1 MSGIFGIFTN
11 GKCNNDMNKE
21 YLRKMS
27 LWNTAYGDSAGD
39 FFESNNISMGGYL
52 EHLNKNL
59 EIINPVIETETYI
72 ATIDAVLYNR
82 KDILDR
88 FEHHFS
94 ENVSDEKLLLSYIT
108 AFGFDAL
115 ETVNGDFSGA
125 VYNKADNSI
134 TLFRDHMGVRPLF
147 YYADDNFFAFS
158 TDIRGIIAIQSID
171 IAISEEWIYKIL
183 GGYFVNGTENTEYE
197 NIFCVKPGSYSCFMV
212 SDNKINKSTTTYWSV
227 GRKKI
232 KLKSDEEYQKKLR
245 ELIEDSVKIRTEA
258 VSSKVGAEL
267 SGGLDSSVIDV
278 IINRLGKECVYYS
291 WSRSPE
297 ELEMADND
305 ERLIIK
311 DICDQEGISCNYGY
325 LNLREDSIFADKYQK
340 TGASLDFDEMLGF
353 RYALPPYIN
362 TMKIAQTA
370 SDIRKLGASV
380 VFSGHGGDEGVSHR
394 CNEYEMFH
402 YKEFY
407 HYFRYVFSKSNGKK
421 HRVWLTLKECYYNL
435 TEDRKELTRPFI
447 GGFKAPNLL
456 NKEFADKMDPS
467 KMPLLTFSYDPIE
480 YIKDGGSRNRLDN
493 VALLGAY
500 GGARYMVPYVDH
512 RVIDFAVSIP
522 RYQYLRGRKDR
533 YIFREAFKDIMPAS
547 LYRLRRKE
555 TMSLRNVKENP
566 NWFEGFDSDK
576 KTVISKLDRKFWEK
590 YLDFEAVDKFRD
602 AGKPEGEERQQQDSM
617 YYCLYMLALA
627 QNVIDKVRA

>member
-11 GKCNNDMNKE
+11 EKCNNDMNKE

-59 EIINPVIETETYI
+59 ETINPVIETETYI

-94 ENVSDEKLLLSYIT
+94 ENVSDEELLLSYIT

-147 YYADDNFFAFS
+147 YYSYDRFLAFS
-158 TDIRGIIAIQSID
+158 TDLRGIIAIPSVETTID
-171 IAISEEWIYKIL
+171 EEWIYKTL
-183 GGYFVNGTENTEYE
+183 GGYFINGTENTEYA
-197 NIFCVKPGSYSCFMV
+197 NIFCVKPGSYIRFSFV
-212 SDNKINKSTTTYWSV
+212 ENRINKSTITYWIV
-227 GRKKI
+227 GRKKV

-245 ELIEDSVKIRTEA
+245 ELIVNSIKIRTEA
-258 VSSKVGAEL
+258 VSGKVGAEL
-267 SGGLDSSVIDV
+267 SGGLDSSVIDI

-297 ELEMADND
+297 ELEMAEKD

-325 LNLREDSIFADKYQK
+325 LNLREDSLFAEKYKK
-340 TGASLDFDEMLGF
+340 TGADLDFNEMIGL
-353 RYALPPYIN
+353 RYAYPPYIN
-362 TMKIAQTA
+362 TPPIAQTA
-370 SDIRKLGASV
+370 STLRKMGASV

-394 CNEYEMFH
+394 CNQYEMFH

-421 HRVWLTLKECYYNL
+421 HRIWLTLKECYYSL
-435 TEDRKELTRPFI
+435 TEDRKELRRPFI
-447 GGFKAPNLL
+447 GGIKAPQLM
-456 NKEFADKMDPS
+456 NKEFADRFDPN

-480 YIKDGGSRNRLDN
+480 YIRNGGSRNRLDN
-493 VALLGAY
+493 VAMLGAY
-500 GGARYMVPYVDH
+500 GGARYMVPFVDY

-533 YIFREAFKDIMPAS
+533 YIFREAFKDIMPDS
-547 LYRLRRKE
+547 LYRLRGKE
-555 TMSLRNVKENP
+555 TMSQRNLKSDP
-566 NWFEGFDSDK
+566 NWFEGFDKDK
-576 KTVISKLDRKFWEK
+576 KMVISRLDRKFWEK
-590 YLDFEAVDKFRD
+590 YLDFKVVDEFRD
-602 AGKPEGEERQQQDSM
+602 AGKPEGDEKLEQDNM

-627 QNVIDKVRA
+627 QNVIDKVRG